1 VTPVSRVVAC
11 QGSIQL
17 VTALAAAAADRR
29 ARPTRDYLV
38 IHDLSCPDGQVDDFA
53 RQIRAAAEALHPWQ
67 RILFLDRT
75 TNADSAAQIAALKSG
90 IGTSDVAELLLNRFP
105 TPGSRLLRRCY
116 PAARRIDCGD
126 GIGVHY
132 TPGYFLHE
140 PPSAD
145 ARLLGRLKGGVKVL
159 ARRARNEMYRS
170 AARRYLSPSWSS
182 KVGADDRFDESRYLL
197 PGLFDERPL
206 VHRRTNPA
214 TYRALFARLGRLLA
228 DSKAPSLTELTEVAR
243 TADRVVLLLSTN
255 FSELGRMSRA
265 DELRG
270 YHRMLTRAGCG
281 PGAAIVIKP
290 HPRDS
295 IEKIERLKELAA
307 DLGAVTVALTDP
319 ITFYLPFEAVFQHYL
334 AGNARLTGRS
344 VAICFST
351 ACLSLEYLFRV
362 PCVVGFGPEFAD
374 CFAPRFR
381 SPRVRHE
388 ADLNRAIGLIRAG
401 TFGAAGG

>member
-1 VTPVSRVVAC
+1 VTPVNRVVAC

-29 ARPTRDYLV
+29 ARPTCDYLV
-38 IHDLSCPDGQVDDFA
+38 IHDLSCPDGQVDAFA
-53 RQIRAAAEALHPWQ
+53 RQIRTAAEALHSWQ
-67 RILFLDRT
+67 RIVFLDRT
-75 TNADSAAQIAALKSG
+75 ASADSVAQIAAVRTG
-90 IGTSDVAELLLNRFP
+90 IGAEDVAELLLNRFP

-170 AARRYLSPSWSS
+170 AARHYLTPSWSS

-206 VHRRTNPA
+206 VHRRTSPA
-214 TYRALFARLGRLLA
+214 TYRTLFARLGRLLA
-228 DSKAPSLTELTEVAR
+228 DSGAASLAELTEVG

-255 FSELGRMSRA
+255 FSELGRMSQA

-270 YHRMLTRAGCG
+270 YHRMLTRAECG
-281 PGAAIVIKP
+281 PGTAIVIKP

-307 DLGAVTVALTDP
+307 SLGAVTVALTDP

-334 AGNARLTGRS
+334 ANNTRLAGRT

-362 PCVVGFGPEFAD
+362 PCIVGFGPEFAD

-381 SPRVRHE
+381 TPRVQHE
-388 ADLNRAIGLIRAG
+388 ADLTRAIGLIRAG
-401 TFGAAGG
+401 TFGTAGE